1 MHLDFS
7 EPATERTPRVVSAV
21 KLHRSAGRR
30 KAGLFLV
37 EGINCVEAAVGRGAA
52 TDIFVT
58 ESAAGRFAALLNTA
72 ASAGVYIHPVTD
84 KAGRQLSETV
94 TPAGLVAVCRP
105 VLTGLDEALTAN
117 PRLVAVPVE
126 TSEPGNAGTVIRVAD
141 AVGADSVIFTGDTVD
156 PQNGKSARASA
167 GSLFHLPVVRHH
179 EHTDVIGRLRERG
192 LTVIATAADGELSLD
207 DADPVLA
214 GPTAWLF
221 GNEAHGLPEDLL
233 ENADHRIHI
242 PIRGRAES
250 LNLATAAAICLYAS
264 ARAQHRP

>member
-1 MHLDFS
+1 MHLDFT

-37 EGINCVEAAVGRGAA
+37 EGSNCVEAAVARGAA

-58 ESAAGRFAALLNTA
+58 ESAAGRFPALLNGA
-72 ASAGVYIHPVTD
+72 ASAGVHIHPVTD
-84 KAGRQLSETV
+84 RAGRQLADTV
-94 TPAGLVAVCRP
+94 TPTGLVAVCRP
-105 VLTGLDEALTAN
+105 VLVDLDGALNADT
-117 PRLVAVPVE
+117 RLVSVPVQ
-126 TSEPGNAGTVIRVAD
+126 TSEPGNAGTLIRVAD

-179 EHTDVIGRLRERG
+179 EQGDVIDGLRKRG
-192 LTVIATAADGELSLD
+192 LTIIATAADGELSLD
-207 DADPVLA
+207 EAGGILA
-214 GPTAWLF
+214 QPTAWLF
-221 GNEAHGLPEDLL
+221 GNEAHGLPDELL
-233 ENADHRIHI
+233 ETADHRIHI

-250 LNLATAAAICLYAS
+250 LNLATAAAICLYES
-264 ARAQHRP
+264 ARAQHRH